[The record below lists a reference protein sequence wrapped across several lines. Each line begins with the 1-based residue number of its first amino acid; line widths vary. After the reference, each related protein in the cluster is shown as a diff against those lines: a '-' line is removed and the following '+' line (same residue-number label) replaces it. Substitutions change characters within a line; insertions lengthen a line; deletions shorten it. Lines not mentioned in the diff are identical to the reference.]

1 MFLGDA
7 NKTASSLEALD
18 MEQFIYTDGTFQEIS
33 VTFDLPV
40 NEDEGDEEK
49 GGPTECKILL
59 RPFCVS
65 YFD

>member
-1 MFLGDA
+1 MCAEGGIVVGD
-7 NKTASSLEALD
+7 ED
-18 MEQFIYTDGTFQEIS
+18 DEGDEDDDEDEGGDE
-33 VTFDLPV
+33 DDD
-40 NEDEGDEEK
+40 EDEGDEEK